1 MKVFFCFLKTLPAL
15 LFCGM
20 LFTSCSTTQPVRVVK
35 EGQTN
40 IEGSLGGA
48 FIPLGGSKVP
58 VPYLI
63 AGVSHGYSE
72 NLTLL
77 SHLHITP
84 FTTMVLGL
92 DIGAATSFLKQAG
105 AIPEITAK
113 GQIYAFTDF
122 KSFET
127 MRFFPIATL
136 NASWLAGET
145 TLVYIGA
152 DNTFQLSDPMY
163 IISPLLGT
171 QFDIG
176 EAFRMNVEGKWMA
189 ANINTEQTVF
199 EGKTSPGGQGGIG
212 LFLGLSYHWK

>member
-1 MKVFFCFLKTLPAL
+1 MKVFSRFLKAAFGVFL
-15 LFCGM
+15 CGIY
-20 LFTSCSTTQPVRVVK
+20 LTSCSTTQPVRVLK
-35 EGQTN
+35 KGNTN
-40 IEGSLGGA
+40 IETSLGGA
-48 FIPLGGSKVP
+48 FIPLGESLVP

-84 FTTMVLGL
+84 FLTSVLGV
-92 DIGAATSFLKQAG
+92 DAGAATCLLKQDK

-122 KSFET
+122 KSLEN
-127 MRFFPIATL
+127 MRFFPILSL

-145 TLVYIGA
+145 TLIYLGA
-152 DNTFQLSDPMY
+152 DNTFQLSDPHY
-163 IISPLLGT
+163 IISPFVGTEFDLGSSL
-171 QFDIG
+171 
-176 EAFRMNVEGKWMA
+176 RMNVEGKWMA

-199 EGKTSPGGQGGIG
+199 EGKNSVNGYGGYGI
-212 LFLGLSYHWK
+212 FFGLSYNWK